1 MKFMFTVVVAMVA
14 TMTNV
19 TQACS
24 YGEEY
29 KHTREYKKKAA

>member
-1 MKFMFTVVVAMVA
+1 MKFMFTAVVAMVA
-14 TMTNV
+14 TMTDV